1 MHHNP
6 IAPRSYHQQRISFF
20 EMLAD
25 FFKADVLDSDN
36 QLECAKCKAM
46 NKSKIRF
53 RLKSRK
59 FASLN

>member
-1 MHHNP
+1 
-6 IAPRSYHQQRISFF
+6 
-20 EMLAD
+20 MLAD

-59 FASLN
+59 FAHLNLLLSPSLFDHPHEAI